1 MRMVITGAGGQVG
14 RLLSEQAAEAGYQVH
29 PLTHRDFDITDPQA
43 ARRQVGAGDLVINCA
58 AFTNVDAAEAD
69 PDTAHAVNAVGPGN
83 LARAC
88 AQAGARLI
96 HISTDYVFSGEAFG
110 GEVFSGEFGGE
121 PHRPYEVSDPTGP
134 LSVYGRSKLDGERA
148 VHAELP
154 EAHVVRTSWV
164 YTGGTGSDFVAV
176 MRNLAA
182 TDRTI
187 DVVADQTGSPTY
199 ARDLVDAL
207 LQIAAGG
214 IRAPLLHAANAGAA
228 SRFDQARAV
237 FALLGADPDRVR
249 PVRIAAV
256 PRPARRPV
264 YSALGMV
271 ESVRAGLRPLRPW
284 RDALAAALALPPA
297 DGPIASSA

>member
-1 MRMVITGAGGQVG
+1 MVITGAGGQVG
-14 RLLSEQAAEAGYQVH
+14 RLLAGQAAEAGYQVH

-43 ARRQVGAGDLVINCA
+43 ARRQVGAGDLVVNCA

-96 HISTDYVFSGEAFG
+96 HISTDYVFSGEFG
-110 GEVFSGEFGGE
+110 GR
-121 PHRPYEVSDPTGP
+121 PHRPYEISDPTGP
-134 LSVYGRSKLDGERA
+134 LSVYGRSKLDGELA

-176 MRNLAA
+176 MRNLAG

-199 ARDLVDAL
+199 ARDLVEAL

-214 IRAPLLHAANAGAA
+214 IQAPLLHAANAGAA

-249 PVRIAAV
+249 PVSTDAV
-256 PRPARRPV
+256 PRPAHRPV

-284 RDALAAALALPPA
+284 RDALAAALALPLA
-297 DGPIASSA
+297 GGPIASSA

>member
-14 RLLSEQAAEAGYQVH
+14 RLLVRQAADAGYQVH

-43 ARRQVGAGDLVINCA
+43 ARCQVGAGDLVVNCA

-69 PDTAHAVNAVGPGN
+69 PDTAHAVNAIGPGN

-96 HISTDYVFSGEAFG
+96 HISTDYVFSGDFR
-110 GEVFSGEFGGE
+110 GE
-121 PHRPYEVSDPTGP
+121 PHRPYEISDPTGP

-176 MRNLAA
+176 MRSLAG
-182 TDRTI
+182 TDRVI
-187 DVVADQTGSPTY
+187 DLVADQTGSPTY
-199 ARDLVDAL
+199 ARDLVEAL

-249 PVRIAAV
+249 PVSTDAV
-256 PRPARRPV
+256 PRPAHRPV